1 MSLVTTSPASYR
13 LTPHPF
19 PYLVAQ
25 PGPSNPPKE
34 QKSQTISTYLP
45 MEDNRLFEDLKTF
58 YIISDLKVALEVIY
72 QGH

>member
-1 MSLVTTSPASYR
+1 
-13 LTPHPF
+13 
-19 PYLVAQ
+19 
-25 PGPSNPPKE
+25 
-34 QKSQTISTYLP
+34 